1 MFVWLFK
8 IKKER
13 SHDTDLLSQ
22 SLILLSLTRRALEKS
37 KLIERK
43 RWTSTYFIN
52 YTNNLQCSF

>member
-37 KLIERK
+37 KLIER
-43 RWTSTYFIN
+43 RR
-52 YTNNLQCSF
+52 